1 MTPRIIATDMDGTL
15 LNHKHEIPESF
26 WPLLNRMHKQEIIF
40 APASGRQLYTLLNQ
54 FERSTKQLSVIA
66 ENGTVVYHE
75 GSIVSTT
82 TIDQELAHAVIALMD
97 ATDLPWGLILC
108 RVDGAFIH
116 KKHKRFLA
124 ESIRYYARLEQVDDL
139 HSYVDDTVVKL
150 AVFTEAD
157 AESIAAPLI
166 RSAAKELNVVVSGH
180 HWIDVMNPAANKGI
194 ALQALADATGTHISD
209 TLVFG
214 DFLNDLE
221 LLETAGTS
229 YAMDNAHP
237 RIKDIADAVAPSN
250 ADEGVI
256 HVISSILDTI
266 EARTSSS

>member
-1 MTPRIIATDMDGTL
+1 
-15 LNHKHEIPESF
+15 
-26 WPLLNRMHKQEIIF
+26 
-40 APASGRQLYTLLNQ
+40 
-54 FERSTKQLSVIA
+54 
-66 ENGTVVYHE
+66 
-75 GSIVSTT
+75 
-82 TIDQELAHAVIALMD
+82 
-97 ATDLPWGLILC
+97 
-108 RVDGAFIH
+108 
-116 KKHKRFLA
+116 
-124 ESIRYYARLEQVDDL
+124 
-139 HSYVDDTVVKL
+139 
-150 AVFTEAD
+150 
-157 AESIAAPLI
+157 
-166 RSAAKELNVVVSGH
+166 
-180 HWIDVMNPAANKGI
+180 MNPAANKGI

-250 ADEGVI
+250 ADEDVI

>member
-26 WPLLNRMHKQEIIF
+26 WPLLERMHEHEIIF

-75 GSIVSTT
+75 GSIVSVT
-82 TIDQELAHAVIALMD
+82 TIDRNLAHAVIAMMD
-97 ATDLPWGLILC
+97 TTDLPWGLILC
-108 RVDGAFIH
+108 RVDGAFMH
-116 KKHKRFLA
+116 KKHKQFLA

-150 AVFTEAD
+150 AIFTEAD

-166 RSAAKELNVVVSGH
+166 RSAAQELNVVVSGR
-180 HWIDVMNPAANKGI
+180 HWIDVMNPEANKGV
-194 ALQALADATGTHISD
+194 ALQALAEATGTHMSD
-209 TLVFG
+209 TLAFG

-221 LLETAGTS
+221 LLQAAGTS

-237 RIKDIADAVAPSN
+237 TIKSISDAVAPSH

-256 HVISSILDTI
+256 HVVSGILDAL
-266 EARTSSS
+266 EARTPSA

>member
-1 MTPRIIATDMDGTL
+1 MDGTL

-97 ATDLPWGLILC
+97 TTDLPWGLILC
-108 RVDGAFIH
+108 RVDGAFMH
-116 KKHKRFLA
+116 KKTQTVFVREYPLLRAARAGRRSTFLCR
-124 ESIRYYARLEQVDDL
+124 RYCGKAGCFYR
-139 HSYVDDTVVKL
+139 
-150 AVFTEAD
+150 AD